1 MAVWMWV
8 GSWPTLA
15 ASDTASQL
23 PPVRVKRPLP
33 IRLRI
38 SSGVSSGP
46 LANGVKL
53 KNECG
58 YVIRF
63 YVWKLRVQCL
73 LIMRVNVCARSYP
86 ASIVYSNTPRLQ
98 MSQPSS

>member
-1 MAVWMWV
+1 MAVWMGV

-33 IRLRI
+33 IRLSI

-53 KNECG
+53 GQLKTKGKMSVGMFSDFMCG
-58 YVIRF
+58 
-63 YVWKLRVQCL
+63 
-73 LIMRVNVCARSYP
+73 N
-86 ASIVYSNTPRLQ
+86 
-98 MSQPSS
+98 

>member
-1 MAVWMWV
+1 M

-23 PPVRVKRPLP
+23 PPVRVKWPLP

-53 KNECG
+53 EQLKTKG
-58 YVIRF
+58 
-63 YVWKLRVQCL
+63 K
-73 LIMRVNVCARSYP
+73 M
-86 ASIVYSNTPRLQ
+86 IVGGFSCVEIENAIFINNGR
-98 MSQPSS
+98 

>member
-1 MAVWMWV
+1 MAALIRV

-53 KNECG
+53 EQLRIKRKNDCG
-58 YVIRF
+58 CVFSF
-63 YVWKLRVQCL
+63 YVLTLSPCPHRHCIFGSLSLKKNVKKKCL
-73 LIMRVNVCARSYP
+73 S
-86 ASIVYSNTPRLQ
+86 T
-98 MSQPSS
+98 